1 MKYGL
6 KNEEPVIRTFSGKW
20 VNVFEPK
27 KDSIVIEDI
36 AHALSNLCRFGGHPP
51 KHYSVGQHSVHCCQM
66 IKREHKFAALLHDA
80 SEAYMVDIPSPIK
93 RNLANYKEIEDGL
106 MKVIAEVFG
115 FQYPFHKDIHTVD
128 NLMLQIE
135 WDNIFEGKKT
145 VPDFTF
151 YSPEKSK
158 KEFIQLFNIYKK

>member
-1 MKYGL
+1 MNYGL
-6 KNEEPVIRTFSGKW
+6 VNKEPVIRTFSGKW
-20 VNVFEPK
+20 VNVFAPSG
-27 KDSIVIEDI
+27 DSICIQDI
-36 AHALSNLCRFGGHPP
+36 AHALSHQCRFGGHTHT
-51 KHYSVGQHSVHCCQM
+51 HYSVAQHSVHCCQM
-66 IKREHKFAALLHDA
+66 IKREHKLSALLHDA

-93 RNLANYKEIEDGL
+93 KNLENYKEIEDGL
-106 MKVIAEVFG
+106 MKVIADVFG
-115 FQYPFHKDIHTVD
+115 FQYPLHKDIHTVD

-158 KEFIQLFNIYKK
+158 KEFLELFNQYKK

>member
-1 MKYGL
+1 ML
-6 KNEEPVIRTFSGKW
+6 GKW

-128 NLMLQIE
+128 NLMLQKSACALFVCSRTRLQMASI
-135 WDNIFEGKKT
+135 KSRSTKSLMVKVAKT
-145 VPDFTF
+145 CPPLV
-151 YSPEKSK
+151 
-158 KEFIQLFNIYKK
+158 IRVI